1 MPDKKQSI
9 LLGGLAAGLLS
20 TSYLG
25 LINQACCLGI
35 LLGGVIGVWH
45 YTSENEI
52 TIKGGTGAVIGMGA
66 SVIAWALSSVLTW
79 ALTLVG
85 IGAGRFTKEGVMN
98 NLESNGNLQP
108 EQLDPILSFIDE
120 YYVALYAVN
129 LVVFVIFGAI
139 GGAIGAKLF
148 KKGGDEPT
156 DFDAIEEL

>member
-9 LLGGLAAGLLS
+9 ILGGLAAGLLS

-35 LLGGVIGVWH
+35 IIGGIIGVWH

-52 TIKGGTGAVIGMGA
+52 TIKGGTGAVIGVGA

-85 IGAGRFTKEGVMN
+85 IGAERFTKSGVIE
-98 NLESNGNLQP
+98 NLENSQMTAD
-108 EQLDPILSFIDE
+108 QLDIIIPLIDD
-120 YYVALYAVN
+120 YFFVTYAIN
-129 LVVFVIFGAI
+129 LVVFAIFGAI